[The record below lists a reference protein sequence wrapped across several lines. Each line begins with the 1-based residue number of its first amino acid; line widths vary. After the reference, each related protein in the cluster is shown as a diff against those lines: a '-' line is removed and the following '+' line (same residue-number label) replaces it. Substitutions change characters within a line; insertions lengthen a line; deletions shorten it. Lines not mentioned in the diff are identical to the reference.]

1 MDNEM
6 VELARAIR
14 PCLPE
19 LVGEKQ
25 ARAVD
30 RQLADLLG
38 AEGPEADVEAGI
50 DAVFRSSPE
59 ILSWVE
65 RTLDDDRLRPPH
77 VQLPAERIDGPGGD
91 GELVDAER
99 FQCPQGDYVWYRPS
113 VVYPVPVCPT
123 HNVVLTVG

>member
-1 MDNEM
+1 VDNEM
-6 VELARAIR
+6 IELARAIR

-38 AEGPEADVEAGI
+38 SGGPEADVEAGI

-59 ILSWVE
+59 ILRWVE
-65 RTLDDDRLRPPH
+65 RTLDDDQLRPPH
-77 VQLPAERIDGPGGD
+77 AQRTAERIDGPSGD
-91 GELVDAER
+91 GEIVDAER
-99 FQCPQGDYVWYRPS
+99 FQCPRGDFVWYRLS
-113 VVYPVPVCPT
+113 VVYPVPSCPT
-123 HNVVLTVG
+123 HDVALTVG